1 MGPQMTFSVR
11 LGGKENLEITKY
23 LLVLMKLVNK
33 IKTYS
38 IGKGWEE
45 VAGEAGRRVNAEGP
59 RAAEPRKGP
68 EKCTPTG
75 TENHKLAEAR
85 KNR

>member
-23 LLVLMKLVNK
+23 LLVLIKLVNK

-45 VAGEAGRRVNAEGP
+45 LLWDEVAGEVGRKSE
-59 RAAEPRKGP
+59 
-68 EKCTPTG
+68 C
-75 TENHKLAEAR
+75 
-85 KNR
+85 

>member
-1 MGPQMTFSVR
+1 MTFSVR

-23 LLVLMKLVNK
+23 LLVLIKLVNK

-45 VAGEAGRRVNAEGP
+45 LLWDDVAGEVGKKSE
-59 RAAEPRKGP
+59 
-68 EKCTPTG
+68 C
-75 TENHKLAEAR
+75 
-85 KNR
+85 